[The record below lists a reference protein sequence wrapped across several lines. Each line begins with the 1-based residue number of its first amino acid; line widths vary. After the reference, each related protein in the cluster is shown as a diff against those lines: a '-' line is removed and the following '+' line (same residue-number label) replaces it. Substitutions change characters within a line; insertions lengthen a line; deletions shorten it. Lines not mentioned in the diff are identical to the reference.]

1 MLCSTADEADGEIQY
16 VDMLRRHMMD
26 GIVMCAHTSH
36 PGNYWTSIHR
46 PIVAFDRVLGD
57 GISSIGS
64 DHEQGG
70 RLIAQM
76 LIRNGTKH
84 VVMIGGPREQFF
96 DLAARGE
103 VEEGPFDLGK
113 TTFPTVRYYL
123 TLEQELTS
131 AGVKYEYVEAGEV
144 MDFAG
149 YHRAVSNALD
159 KVTTDGVDA
168 VVSSDIG
175 ASFCVRE
182 ALSRGISIPDELQIV
197 AYDGTYLTDLAGMKL
212 TAVAQDF
219 SAIAQSTADHI
230 VQAIANEEVAAANAS
245 RRDIPKPFEPNV
257 LIPMTLVPGDT
268 TR

>member
-1 MLCSTADEADGEIQY
+1 MRT
-16 VDMLRRHMMD
+16 LR
-26 GIVMCAHTSH
+26 IPAI
-36 PGNYWTSIHR
+36 YWTSIHR

-70 RLIAQM
+70 RLIAPDADPQWCQTCGDDW
-76 LIRNGTKH
+76 RS
-84 VVMIGGPREQFF
+84 
-96 DLAARGE
+96 ARSILRFGCARRSRGRT
-103 VEEGPFDLGK
+103 VDLGK

-182 ALSRGISIPDELQIV
+182 ALGRGISIPDELQIV

-219 SAIAQSTADHI
+219 SAIAPVGGRPYRA
-230 VQAIANEEVAAANAS
+230 
-245 RRDIPKPFEPNV
+245 
-257 LIPMTLVPGDT
+257 GDCQ
-268 TR
+268 

>member
-1 MLCSTADEADGEIQY
+1 
-16 VDMLRRHMMD
+16 MMD

-36 PGNYWTSIHR
+36 SGDYWTSIHR

-64 DHEQGG
+64 DHDQGG

-76 LIRNGTKH
+76 LIRNGAKH
-84 VVMIGGPREQFF
+84 VVMIGGPRDQFF

-168 VVSSDIG
+168 VVSFDIG

-219 SAIAQSTADHI
+219 SAIAQSAADHI

-245 RRDIPKPFEPNV
+245 RKNIPKPFEPNV